1 MLPSVAEEADSSGER
16 PEEKVSPS
24 SGSIQ
29 NFVPISTPVL
39 QHMPS
44 IVNQYGFEKPAPVVW
59 NVNPETEDQPL
70 QFGPP
75 KTLAICSSA
84 DTDSKKCDASEP
96 PSKSVHC
103 CSEREADLGINL
115 HESLPDG
122 DVDCGKASS
131 VGRVQPEALDITGHR
146 TERGRLENVSGETVT
161 ASSEHTVLVPAS
173 DSNDTLTKKV
183 NSKLMSAVSVTD
195 GCGSAV
201 SNLQSNLLNLDYSDS
216 SDENL

>member
-1 MLPSVAEEADSSGER
+1 MPSV
-16 PEEKVSPS
+16 
-24 SGSIQ
+24 
-29 NFVPISTPVL
+29 
-39 QHMPS
+39 
-44 IVNQYGFEKPAPVVW
+44 VNQYGFEKPAAVVW

-75 KTLAICSSA
+75 KTLAICPSA

-103 CSEREADLGINL
+103 CSEREADFGINL
-115 HESLPDG
+115 HESLPDR

-131 VGRVQPEALDITGHR
+131 VGRVRLEALDITGHR
-146 TERGRLENVSGETVT
+146 TECGRLENETGETVT

-173 DSNDTLTKKV
+173 DSNGTLTEKA
-183 NSKLMSAVSVTD
+183 NCKLTSAVSVTD
-195 GCGSAV
+195 GSGSAV
-201 SNLQSNLLNLDYSDS
+201 TNLQSNLLNLDYSDS